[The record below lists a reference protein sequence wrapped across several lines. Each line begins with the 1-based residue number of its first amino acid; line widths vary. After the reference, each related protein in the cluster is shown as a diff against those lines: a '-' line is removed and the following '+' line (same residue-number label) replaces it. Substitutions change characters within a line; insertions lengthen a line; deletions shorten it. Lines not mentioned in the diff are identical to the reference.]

1 MLFFRVIIIIVKGKE
16 EERKTHTHTTSL
28 YIVSNTIPLYYS
40 YYYIHIK
47 EHAKSLLKVVAIV
60 ECGLVVF
67 VVYVVVYVVGT
78 SSYSILLKSI
88 IVFSLE

>member
-16 EERKTHTHTTSL
+16 EERKTHTHTHTTSL

-67 VVYVVVYVVGT
+67 VVYVVVYV
-78 SSYSILLKSI
+78 KS